1 MSARMTVLNHPVSWI
16 VAALAWCSF
25 SLIGLQA
32 ARRKGRPPAE
42 GFALGFVLGPIGA
55 VLTALLSIREPS
67 ETLGRVSP
75 RASTPTAEPST
86 GEMLVIASRFN
97 VAFLIV
103 GLVVTLGVVV
113 LGLYF
118 MSQSSP
124 R

>member
-1 MSARMTVLNHPVSWI
+1 M
-16 VAALAWCSF
+16 
-25 SLIGLQA
+25 
-32 ARRKGRPPAE
+32 E
-42 GFALGFVLGPIGA
+42 GFALGFILGPIGA
-55 VLTALLSIREPS
+55 IVTTLLPMRQPS

-75 RASTPTAEPST
+75 RAPSPTSEPST

-113 LGLYF
+113 LGLYY
-118 MSQSSP
+118 MSLSTP